1 MHFALRELKIDTG
14 KTGEDGKRI
23 IEIRQP
29 GDAVP
34 EAARWGNPGVWINR
48 GDITDAEG
56 FVWRNRK
63 KTGERMTIETAPP
76 PGPPPEPPG
85 GEPLHAGLGEEPET
99 EMAAGLTKIAT
110 DHMAGEGPIDWG
122 PDVGGEQL
130 PPPPEVRL
138 GDEDGAD
145 FVALAAKVET
155 ELDDVLPQPPA
166 DETATDPGADG
177 PASSGT
183 VSADAATEATAL
195 VTPTEHD
202 DWPGDETDPAAALVT
217 PTEAPKPKK
226 LSRKKLAAMTK
237 AELEEH
243 GKLWGVSFK
252 GYNRKNA
259 MVKEILAAQE

>member
-76 PGPPPEPPG
+76 PGPPPEPPE

-130 PPPPEVRL
+130 PPPPEVTDTEPSDGAGETDDLSGLELTGL
-138 GDEDGAD
+138 GLTVTSERDPTTNEIQVADEDH
-145 FVALAAKVET
+145 K
-155 ELDDVLPQPPA
+155 
-166 DETATDPGADG
+166 
-177 PASSGT
+177 
-183 VSADAATEATAL
+183 
-195 VTPTEHD
+195 TPTEYD

-237 AELEEH
+237 AELETH